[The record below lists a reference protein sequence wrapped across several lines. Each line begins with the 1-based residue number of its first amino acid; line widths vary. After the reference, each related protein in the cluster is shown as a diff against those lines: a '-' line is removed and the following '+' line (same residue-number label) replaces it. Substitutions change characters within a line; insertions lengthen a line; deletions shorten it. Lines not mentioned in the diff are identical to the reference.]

1 MAASSNTLLPAG
13 AAAPDF
19 DLPDIDGTRVSLGDY
34 RGRPLLVMFI
44 CNHCPYVK
52 HLNRALVAFGREYQD
67 RGLEIVAVN
76 SNDPVAYPDDAPA
89 RMKTVAAEHE
99 YPFPYLFDATQQ
111 VARAYRAACTPEF
124 FLFDRGHRLA
134 YHGQFD
140 DSRPQNDRPVT
151 GRDLRRAADAVLA
164 GRAPAA
170 PQVASIGCSIKWQAG
185 NEPAYPT

>member
-1 MAASSNTLLPAG
+1 MAATSNTLLPSG

-19 DLPDIDGTRVSLGDY
+19 DLPDIDGTRVSLADY
-34 RGRPLLVMFI
+34 RGHPLLVVFI

-52 HLNRALVAFGREYQD
+52 HLNRGLVAFGREYLD
-67 RGLEIVAVN
+67 RGLDIVAIN
-76 SNDPVAYPDDAPA
+76 SNDPATYSDDSPD
-89 RMKTVAAEHE
+89 RMKAVAAELE

-124 FLFDRGHRLA
+124 FLFDTGHRLA

-151 GRDLRRAADAVLA
+151 GRDLRAAADAVLA
-164 GRAPAA
+164 GRMLGA
-170 PQVASIGCSIKWQAG
+170 PQVASIGCGIKWKAG
-185 NEPAYPT
+185 KEPAYPA